1 MTRKQAENFVEML
14 MIISV
19 IVVMILVATGT
30 VESIVFLTGNI
41 AIFVIGLVCYKIL
54 DKINERES

>member
-30 VESIVFLTGNI
+30 VESIVFITGNI
-41 AIFVIGLVCYKIL
+41 AIFVIGLVCYKVL

>member
-30 VESIVFLTGNI
+30 VESIVFITGNI